1 MIVMQSMKKAFALAV
16 SALATLVAQ
25 TTVGDT
31 FYVATDGNDGAD
43 GSSETPFATI
53 AKGVSAATASSAPRK
68 VVVRTGTY
76 KISSP
81 INMTTD
87 LTIESETGNRED
99 VVVDGQGV
107 TSLVRWNVQHSGAR
121 LSGITFMNGYQEGG
135 SGGGIYIMGGMI
147 TNCVVRGCL
156 LNGNGAGNVLGGG
169 IYISKSASVVDSHVV
184 NNIVSNEYSS
194 TARSSE
200 GGGIYIDAGGGTL
213 RNCVIENCMTYVSG
227 SAKTVEGNSMGGG
240 VFVDGQTGVSR
251 ITGCTVSGCVATNYS
266 SNAQPGTA
274 GIGGGIAVYRGFGAV
289 ISNCLI
295 RSNMASYR
303 GGGVAVG
310 GASVV
315 THCTIASNSVVAL
328 SAAQAMGGGGVR
340 LGGTSTLVNSLIEGN
355 SVSGG
360 TTVTKQGGGG
370 AVLVEGTGGLIA
382 ECAMVG
388 NAANRGGACLLL
400 SPTGGEVVSNCLVS
414 ANSAIYNGG
423 AFAHNSPNG
432 SYVVDCVVSSNF
444 ISDNGG
450 CEGSVCKGE
459 DAAANAGLTFRN
471 CFISGNYGGGYVFAG
486 ALANSKAQ
494 PFAVEY
500 STIVQNRS
508 GALFATGSND
518 GSYVSN
524 YFCRANV
531 FFGNTLANG
540 NMAAIADGRGSF
552 VGTTN
557 AWYNFT
563 GGGANIDYDTAEY
576 GNHDT
581 LTASSFADA
590 ENGDYRLVRASG
602 AIDKGGSLQGWM
614 EGRRRMD
621 MGDGTMTVVPDAGG
635 GYGVSIVRNN
645 ASPRLRRDPDPG
657 CFELWYDLG
666 MIMMIK

>member
-1 MIVMQSMKKAFALAV
+1 MKTIKRAMAVLSAAFCVLAQ
-16 SALATLVAQ
+16 A
-25 TTVGDT
+25 GT
-31 FYVATDGNDGAD
+31 FYVATNGDDGAD
-43 GSSETPFATI
+43 GSSEAPFATI
-53 AKGVSAATASSAPRK
+53 AAGVSAAAASSAPRK

-81 INMTTD
+81 IDMTTD

-107 TSLVRWNVQHSGAR
+107 TSLVRWDVQHSGAR
-121 LSGITFMNGYQEGG
+121 LSGITFKNGYQTGG

-147 TNCVVRGCL
+147 TNCVVRDCL
-156 LNGNGAGNVLGGG
+156 LNGNGAGHVLGGG

-184 NNIVSNEYSS
+184 NNIVSNEYAS
-194 TARSSE
+194 TAVSSQ

-227 SAKTVEGNSMGGG
+227 SAKTAEVNSMGGG
-240 VFVDGQTGVSR
+240 VFVDGNSGVSR

-274 GIGGGIAVYRGFGAV
+274 GIGGGIAVYRRYGAV
-289 ISNCLI
+289 ISNCLV

-360 TTVTKQGGGG
+360 ATVTKQGGGG

-400 SPTGGEVVSNCLVS
+400 GPTGGEVVSNCLVS

-508 GALFATGSND
+508 GALFATGSSN

-540 NMAAIADGRGSF
+540 TMAAIADRRGSF

-563 GGGANIDYDTAEY
+563 GGGANIDYDTAAY

-602 AIDKGGSLQGWM
+602 AIDKGGPSQGWM
-614 EGRRRMD
+614 EGRRRTD

-645 ASPRLRRDPDPG
+645 ASPRLRGTPDPG
-657 CFELWYDLG
+657 CFELWYGLG
-666 MIMMIK
+666 MIMIFR